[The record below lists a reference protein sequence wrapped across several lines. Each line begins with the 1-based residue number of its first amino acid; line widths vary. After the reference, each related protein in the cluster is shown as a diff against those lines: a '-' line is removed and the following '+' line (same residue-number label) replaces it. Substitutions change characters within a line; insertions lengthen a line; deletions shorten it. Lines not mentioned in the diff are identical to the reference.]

1 MGQAAASEGWELLLV
16 EQTFMERLL
25 DARRWARCSCY
36 RQRGNIGP
44 ALQTLSIFEPRALMP
59 VEKARQ
65 KLDMQGTD
73 GALSVGGGQLER
85 QSSFKSP
92 TQDSV
97 TLGPLLHLGSG
108 ALGPQGGGELSFM
121 SAKWG
126 EFQQSAPGQGGS
138 FLPWNRSQVPWGW
151 GLGLARSTAVVAI
164 Q

>member
-73 GALSVGGGQLER
+73 GALSVGGGAAGKAEQLQESHSGQCHAGTSSASRER
-85 QSSFKSP
+85 SAGPPGRRGVVFHVCKMGRIP
-92 TQDSV
+92 TVSTRSGWQLSA
-97 TLGPLLHLGSG
+97 LEQESG
-108 ALGPQGGGELSFM
+108 ALGM
-121 SAKWG
+121 
-126 EFQQSAPGQGGS
+126 GS
-138 FLPWNRSQVPWGW
+138 GSC
-151 GLGLARSTAVVAI
+151 
-164 Q
+164 